1 MQDDAIELLNELKYI
16 PKKIQL
22 LKEDIE
28 ATRKSLIKS
37 PTYSDTR
44 VKSGTQYSQE
54 DKFVSIIDTTDYN
67 KHLISELL
75 DRKKEIILILNKL
88 EDIEY
93 IILFTL
99 YCNDL
104 TNDEA
109 MEKLDIRNR
118 NKFFK
123 LKKQAIE
130 HLQLIM
136 EQSKEKTPMRE

>member
-1 MQDDAIELLNELKYI
+1 MDDDAKELLNELKYI

-28 ATRKSLIKS
+28 TTRKSLIKS
-37 PTYSDTR
+37 PTYSDTK
-44 VKSGTQYSQE
+44 VNGGTPYSQE
-54 DKFVSIIDTTDYN
+54 DKLVSIIDTTDYN
-67 KHLISELL
+67 KQLIRELL
-75 DRKKEIILILNKL
+75 DRKGEILQILNKL
-88 EDIEY
+88 DHLEY
-93 IILFTL
+93 MILFTL

-109 MEKLDIRNR
+109 MDKLDIRHR

-130 HLQLIM
+130 HLQLIL
-136 EQSKEKTPMRE
+136 EREC

>member
-1 MQDDAIELLNELKYI
+1 MQDDARELLNELKYI

-44 VKSGTQYSQE
+44 VKGGTQYSQE

-67 KHLISELL
+67 KQLISELL
-75 DRKKEIILILNKL
+75 DRKGEILQILNKL
-88 EDIEY
+88 DHLEY
-93 IILFTL
+93 LILFTL

-130 HLQLIM
+130 HLQIIL
-136 EQSKEKTPMRE
+136 ENFGK

>member
-1 MQDDAIELLNELKYI
+1 MQDDARELLNELKYI

-44 VKSGTQYSQE
+44 VKGGTLYSQE
-54 DKFVSIIDTTDYN
+54 DKFVSIIDNTDYN
-67 KHLISELL
+67 KQLISELL

-109 MEKLDIRNR
+109 MEKLDIRHR

>member
-1 MQDDAIELLNELKYI
+1 MDDDAKELLNELKYI

-28 ATRKSLIKS
+28 TTRKSLIKS
-37 PTYSDTR
+37 PTYSDTK
-44 VKSGTQYSQE
+44 VNGGTPYSQE
-54 DKFVSIIDTTDYN
+54 DKLVSIIDTTDYN
-67 KHLISELL
+67 KQLIRELL
-75 DRKKEIILILNKL
+75 DRKGEILQILNKL
-88 EDIEY
+88 DHLEY
-93 IILFTL
+93 MILFTL

-109 MEKLDIRNR
+109 MDKLDIRNR

-130 HLQLIM
+130 HLQLIL
-136 EQSKEKTPMRE
+136 EREC

>member
-1 MQDDAIELLNELKYI
+1 MQDDARELLDELKYI

-44 VKSGTQYSQE
+44 VKGGTPYSQE

-67 KHLISELL
+67 KQLISELL

-130 HLQLIM
+130 HLQMIM
-136 EQSKEKTPMRE
+136 ERE

>member
-1 MQDDAIELLNELKYI
+1 MDDDAKELLNELKYI

-37 PTYSDTR
+37 PTYSDTK
-44 VKSGTQYSQE
+44 VKGGTPYSQE
-54 DKFVSIIDTTDYN
+54 DKLVSIIDTTDYN
-67 KHLISELL
+67 KQLIRELL
-75 DRKKEIILILNKL
+75 DRKGEILQILNKL
-88 EDIEY
+88 DHLEY
-93 IILFTL
+93 MILFTL

-109 MEKLDIRNR
+109 MDKVNIRNR

-130 HLQLIM
+130 HLQLIL
-136 EQSKEKTPMRE
+136 EREC

>member
-1 MQDDAIELLNELKYI
+1 MQDDARELLNELKYI

-28 ATRKSLIKS
+28 ATRKSLIRS
-37 PTYSDTR
+37 PTYSDTK
-44 VKSGTQYSQE
+44 VKGGTPYSQE
-54 DKFVSIIDTTDYN
+54 DKLVSIIDTTDYN
-67 KHLISELL
+67 KQLISELL
-75 DRKKEIILILNKL
+75 DRKGEILQILNKL
-88 EDIEY
+88 DHLEY
-93 IILFTL
+93 LILFTL

-109 MEKLDIRNR
+109 MDKLDIRHR

-130 HLQLIM
+130 HLQLIL
-136 EQSKEKTPMRE
+136 EREC

>member
-1 MQDDAIELLNELKYI
+1 MKYI

-44 VKSGTQYSQE
+44 VKGGTLYSQE
-54 DKFVSIIDTTDYN
+54 DKFISIIDTTDYN

>member
-1 MQDDAIELLNELKYI
+1 MQDDARELLNELKYI

-44 VKSGTQYSQE
+44 VKGGTLYSQE

-67 KHLISELL
+67 KQLISELL

-109 MEKLDIRNR
+109 MDKLDIRHR

-130 HLQLIM
+130 RLQMIL
-136 EQSKEKTPMRE
+136 EDAGS

>member
-1 MQDDAIELLNELKYI
+1 MQDDARELLNELKYI

-37 PTYSDTR
+37 PTYSDTK
-44 VKSGTQYSQE
+44 VKGGTPYSQE
-54 DKFVSIIDTTDYN
+54 DKLVSIIDTTDYN
-67 KHLISELL
+67 KQLISELL
-75 DRKKEIILILNKL
+75 DRKGEILQILTKL
-88 EDIEY
+88 DHLEY
-93 IILFTL
+93 LILFTL

-109 MEKLDIRNR
+109 MDKLDIRHR

>member
-1 MQDDAIELLNELKYI
+1 LQDDARELLDELKYI

-44 VKSGTQYSQE
+44 VKGGTPYSQE

-67 KHLISELL
+67 KQLISELL
-75 DRKKEIILILNKL
+75 DRKKEIILTLNKL

-130 HLQLIM
+130 HLQMIM
-136 EQSKEKTPMRE
+136 EREC